1 MKKMMKLSLERI
13 REKIENGERIKKDE
27 GVYLFHSPNLLEI
40 GEIAHSIKQKKHG
53 DKVFFNQN
61 YHLNMTNICVN
72 RCELCA
78 FSRDE
83 DDDDAYCLEIEQIKE
98 QMEMLPEGVTE
109 IHIVNGLHPDKPFDY
124 YLETIREIK
133 KMRPDVH
140 IQAFTAIEIEWFS
153 RISSLSIE
161 EVLKILKKEDLTAL
175 PGGGAEIFDPEI
187 RQKICSKKISG
198 QRWLEVMEVA
208 HHLGI
213 RTNATMLY
221 GHIEKY
227 EDRIDH
233 LIKLRE
239 LQDKTSGFMA
249 FIPLSF
255 HPQNTKFS
263 HLSKTTAFDDLKTHA
278 VSRIMLDNFDHIKT
292 FWIMI
297 TPRLS
302 QVSLYFGVSDFD
314 GTVVQEKIT
323 HSAGA
328 QTPEALT
335 KEEIVS
341 MIKEAGKIPVER
353 DTLYKV
359 MA

>member
-1 MKKMMKLSLERI
+1 MNIKKI
-13 REKIENGERIKKDE
+13 REKIESGERISKDE
-27 GVYLFHSPNLLEI
+27 AIYLFDCSDLMAL
-40 GEIAHSIKQKKHG
+40 GEMAHYIKQRKHG

-78 FSRDE
+78 FSRNK
-83 DDDDAYCLEIEQIKE
+83 DDDDAYCMEAGQIKE
-98 QMEMLPEGVTE
+98 QMELLPEGVTE

-124 YLETIREIK
+124 YLEAIREIK
-133 KMRPDVH
+133 KIRPDLQ

-153 RISSLSIE
+153 RISSLSVE
-161 EVLKILKKEDLTAL
+161 EVLKILKSEGLTAL

-187 RQKICSKKISG
+187 RSKICSKKISG
-198 QRWLEVMEVA
+198 QRWLEVMEIA
-208 HHLGI
+208 HRLGI
-213 RTNATMLY
+213 KTNATMLY
-221 GHIEKY
+221 GHLEKY

-233 LIKLRE
+233 LIKLRQ

-255 HPQNTKFS
+255 HPQNTRFS
-263 HLSKTTAFDDLKTHA
+263 HLPKTTALDDLKTHA
-278 VSRIMLDNFDHIKT
+278 ISRIMLDNFDHIKA

-328 QTPEALT
+328 QTPEALNR
-335 KEEIVS
+335 EEIVS
-341 MIKEAGKIPVER
+341 IIKETGKIPVER
-353 DTLYKV
+353 DTLYRIIEEIKTL
-359 MA
+359 